1 MLMPY
6 NGMRGNRGYLTEEE
20 KKDTPKISVT
30 FLKRVFSYLMPYRGY
45 LILSLAAIA
54 VSSLFGILP
63 TIITGKII
71 DEGLLK
77 GDLNRLVML
86 LLISLLVLII
96 SNLIG
101 VLESYLNVL
110 IAENITSDM
119 RSRMYKHLQKLSQR
133 FFTGTKQGD
142 ILTRMTSDISG
153 VQSVITG
160 TFSNIIKNIVTLT
173 IALIT
178 MFSKDPVLAV
188 VGMVIVPLFILPTKK
203 AGKVRWSLT
212 MESRK
217 HSDEISQILNETLSV
232 SGQALSKLFVKEEF
246 EFNKYDAANK
256 KMVKLNIR
264 ESMAG
269 RWFRVVMAVFTSMGP
284 MLIYLFG
291 GILIIKYGR
300 SSLSIG
306 DITVMVALLGRIYG
320 PINSLFNIQVDLIRS
335 MAIFSRIFEYFD
347 IPVEVAEREDALE
360 PEKCL
365 GQLSFKAVSFHY
377 EENQPIL
384 NQLSFDLSMGKTV
397 ALVGPSGAGKSTVS
411 NLIPRLYDVTEGAI
425 TLDGHDIRDLKL
437 SYLRSNIGVVS
448 QDTYLF
454 HGTIRENLLY
464 AREEADMEEI
474 MDACREANI
483 HDFIESLPKG
493 YETMVG
499 NRGMKLSGGQK
510 QRISIARIIL
520 RKPAIII
527 FDEATS
533 SLDTLSEK
541 LIQEAIKPLLK
552 KSASLVIAHRL
563 STIYEAD
570 EILVMESGEIR
581 ERGSHESLLHLGGI
595 YKSLYDIQFESLKD
609 LEEAI

>member
-1 MLMPY
+1 MPY

-397 ALVGPSGAGKSTVS
+397 AIVGPSGAGKSTVS

>member
-1 MLMPY
+1 MPY
-6 NGMRGNRGYLTEEE
+6 NGMRGSRGYLTEEE
-20 KKDTPKISVT
+20 KKDTPKISIS
-30 FLKRVFSYLMPYRGY
+30 FLKRVFSYLVPYKGY
-45 LILSLAAIA
+45 LLLSLTAIV

-71 DEGLLK
+71 DEGLLQ
-77 GDLNRLVML
+77 GDLDRLVML
-86 LLISLLVLII
+86 LLISLGVLIV
-96 SNLIG
+96 SNLFG
-101 VLESYLNVL
+101 VVESYLNVL

-119 RSRMYKHLQKLSQR
+119 RSRMYAHLQKLSQR
-133 FFTGTKQGD
+133 FFTGTRQGD
-142 ILTRMTSDISG
+142 IMTRMTSDISG

-160 TFSNIIKNIVTLT
+160 TFSNIVKNIVTLT

-178 MFSKDPVLAV
+178 MFSKDPILAL

-203 AGKVRWSLT
+203 AGKVRWNLT

-232 SGQALSKLFVKEEF
+232 SGQALSKLFVKEEY
-246 EFNKYDAANK
+246 EFNKYEAANK

-306 DITVMVALLGRIYG
+306 DITVMVALLGRMYG

-347 IPVEVAEREDALE
+347 IPVEVSEREDALE
-360 PEKCL
+360 PSLCL
-365 GQLSFKAVSFHY
+365 GQLSFKEVSFHY

-384 NQLSFDLSMGKTV
+384 NQLSFDLSMGKTI

-520 RKPAIII
+520 RKPSIII

-541 LIQEAIKPLLK
+541 LIQEAIKPLLRE
-552 KSASLVIAHRL
+552 SASIVIAHRL

-570 EILVMESGEIR
+570 EILVMENGEIR
-581 ERGSHESLLHLGGI
+581 ERGSHETLLHLGGI
-595 YKSLYDIQFESLKD
+595 YKSLYDIQFESVKE
-609 LEEAI
+609 LEEAV

>member
-1 MLMPY
+1 MPY
-6 NGMRGNRGYLTEEE
+6 NGMRGSRGYLTEEE

-30 FLKRVFSYLMPYRGY
+30 FLKRVFSYLGPYKGY
-45 LILSLAAIA
+45 LLLSLTAIV
-54 VSSLFGILP
+54 VSSLFGVLP

-71 DEGLLK
+71 DEGLLQ
-77 GDLNRLVML
+77 GDLDRLVML
-86 LLISLLVLII
+86 LLISLGILIV

-101 VLESYLNVL
+101 VVESYLNVL

-119 RSRMYKHLQKLSQR
+119 RSRMYAHLQKLSQR

-160 TFSNIIKNIVTLT
+160 TFSNIVKNIVTLT

-203 AGKVRWSLT
+203 AGKVRWNLT

-306 DITVMVALLGRIYG
+306 DITVMVALLGRMYG

-347 IPVEVAEREDALE
+347 IPVEVAEREDALK
-360 PEKCL
+360 PEKCH
-365 GQLSFKAVSFHY
+365 GQLRFNKVSFHY
-377 EENQPIL
+377 EEN
-384 NQLSFDLSMGKTV
+384 
-397 ALVGPSGAGKSTVS
+397 
-411 NLIPRLYDVTEGAI
+411 RY
-425 TLDGHDIRDLKL
+425 
-437 SYLRSNIGVVS
+437 
-448 QDTYLF
+448 
-454 HGTIRENLLY
+454 
-464 AREEADMEEI
+464 
-474 MDACREANI
+474 C
-483 HDFIESLPKG
+483 
-493 YETMVG
+493 
-499 NRGMKLSGGQK
+499 
-510 QRISIARIIL
+510 
-520 RKPAIII
+520 
-527 FDEATS
+527 
-533 SLDTLSEK
+533 
-541 LIQEAIKPLLK
+541 
-552 KSASLVIAHRL
+552 
-563 STIYEAD
+563 
-570 EILVMESGEIR
+570 
-581 ERGSHESLLHLGGI
+581 SHP
-595 YKSLYDIQFESLKD
+595 
-609 LEEAI
+609 